1 MGDTSEIKSILKTSN
16 RLEKI
21 NETLNKKNS
30 ITLSDIVTLLSSEG
44 SYILIIILI
53 APFLFPVSFPGSSTP
68 FGFLIILIA
77 IATIFDRNLYLPKR
91 IAEIEVS
98 KETLNSFF
106 GILKKFLGYLE
117 RIVKPRGKLTSNK
130 LLSKFNLIVII
141 VLSCLLLL
149 PLPVPLTDFIPALA
163 ILILSISNLEEDA
176 YVMILGYLAAL
187 GAVLYFYS
195 IGAVGIEII
204 RIVLNKLNII

>member
-1 MGDTSEIKSILKTSN
+1 MGDTSEINSNLKTSI
-16 RLEKI
+16 RLQKI
-21 NETLNKKNS
+21 NESLKEKNS

-68 FGFLIILIA
+68 FGFLIILIS
-77 IATIFDRNLYLPKR
+77 IATIFDRNLYLPKK
-91 IAEIEVS
+91 IASIEVS

-106 GILKKFLGYLE
+106 GILEKFLGYLE

-130 LLSKFNLIVII
+130 LLSKFNLIII
-141 VLSCLLLL
+141 IILAGLLLL

-163 ILILSISNLEEDA
+163 ILILSISNLEEDT
-176 YVMILGYLAAL
+176 YVMILGYLATIGAL
-187 GAVLYFYS
+187 LYFYS

-204 RIVLNKLNII
+204 KIVLNKLNII

>member
-21 NETLNKKNS
+21 NETLNKKDS

-163 ILILSISNLEEDA
+163 ILILSISNLEEDT